1 MSLKNIFEMTKA
13 DRYTQDGRDEIAK
26 LAEDVKYKTGDISQK
41 TGLQKQPDGSWAP
54 PKGGAGAKKAA
65 ESKKIDYQVT
75 EKGGKFYA
83 TGHQFSDGSQLH
95 AGPFGSEKELHEFM
109 NGSPYK
115 STAESKP
122 AAKEEKPAE
131 EKPTQTK
138 TIKFEEA
145 QEAMKNGQIVQWQDR
160 YGEWNDVEP
169 GTSELVM
176 ARDIGSKLRIKTDEE
191 GNPIKQKSEPEPSM
205 KEARD
210 KLLELEKRR
219 KKFAPYPE
227 LEEPIRMEQSK
238 YLFKAGFESREDFD
252 NFVKSEGLND
262 AAPRQLTG
270 DCKIRIRK

>member
-1 MSLKNIFEMTKA
+1 MELKNIFEMTKT
-13 DRYTQDGRDEIAK
+13 DRYTQDGRDELAK
-26 LAEDVKYKTGDISQK
+26 LQETEDVKYKTGDISQK

-54 PKGGAGAKKAA
+54 PKEGG
-65 ESKKIDYQVT
+65 
-75 EKGGKFYA
+75 
-83 TGHQFSDGSQLH
+83 
-95 AGPFGSEKELHEFM
+95 
-109 NGSPYK
+109 
-115 STAESKP
+115 KP
-122 AAKEEKPAE
+122 AAKKEAGSINRTPERIAKETAIMEALNLSTGEDNNLHKMSDETIERLYARTQEKPAE

-138 TIKFEEA
+138 IIKFEEA
-145 QEAMKNGQIVQWQDR
+145 QEAMKNGHVVQWQDR
-160 YGEWNDVEP
+160 HGEWNDVEP

-176 ARDIGSKLRIKTDEE
+176 ARDIGSKLRIKTDKE
-191 GNPIKQKSEPEPSM
+191 GNPVKQKSEPEPSM

-219 KKFAPYPE
+219 KKFAPYPD

-252 NFVKSEGLND
+252 NFIKSEGLND